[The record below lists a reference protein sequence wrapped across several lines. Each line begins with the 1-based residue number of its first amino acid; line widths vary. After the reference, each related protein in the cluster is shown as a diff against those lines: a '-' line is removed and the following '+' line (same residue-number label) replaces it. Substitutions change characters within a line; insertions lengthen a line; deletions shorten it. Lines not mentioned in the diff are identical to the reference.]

1 LSQSKHKAQKQESF
15 YKTECCIALIYLVT
29 FMLAP
34 QDLPTDRVSA
44 NALRSAMQ
52 ELHYRCGLV
61 VPECLPLEYLTVDN
75 ACVLIF

>member
-1 LSQSKHKAQKQESF
+1 
-15 YKTECCIALIYLVT
+15 
-29 FMLAP
+29 MLAP